1 MRNPERIDEILKCIS
16 IIWHKNPDQRLC
28 QLIGNCF
35 INTPNHGQD
44 LYYVEDNELQELL
57 TKYLKELNLVEKF
70 RKLRAE
76 DK

>member
-16 IIWHKNPDQRLC
+16 IIWHKNPNLRLC

-35 INTPNHGQD
+35 SPYESGYNYYIEDGVLQDKLINT
-44 LYYVEDNELQELL
+44 
-57 TKYLKELNLVEKF
+57 YLKE
-70 RKLRAE
+70 